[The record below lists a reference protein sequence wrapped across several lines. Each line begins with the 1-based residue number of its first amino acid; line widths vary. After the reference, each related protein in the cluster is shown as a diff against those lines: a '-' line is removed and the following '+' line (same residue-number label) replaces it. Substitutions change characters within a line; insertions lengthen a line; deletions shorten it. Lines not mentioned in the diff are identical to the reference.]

1 MTQDAASSPVS
12 GARSGGADKLHRVAG
27 FMAKHQIEGLPR
39 NFELIY
45 EALYGRNPPL
55 ARELAAL
62 GGNLTQVALDQIG
75 LKHHLVSHCGLAEK
89 KLHSQAIATLRRI
102 EEKVSLGIMQKMAY
116 SRGLET
122 IQQSVRDDGARGVS
136 DLMDELEFLEVAT
149 RDLLS
154 TETEIEQVLRSAI
167 EELNS
172 NNRTVEAAR
181 SMTMRDR
188 LTGLPNRLSLVN
200 RLEQLFDTGVAGVS
214 TALVLVDINDFR
226 QINQQYG
233 EDAGNR
239 ILKRLA
245 AIFRKTIKKHD
256 FVARSGGDEFAFLFS
271 DVTAKDAYAIAERL
285 HAAVEDNLVFAAE
298 HKGIQGSLELS
309 IGFAMSDDAEYA
321 MQMIAC
327 AEAAL
332 AVAHGNSRQPIAGY
346 KAEHHD
352 KAQTA
357 ARPAA

>member
-1 MTQDAASSPVS
+1 MTQEGVASPV
-12 GARSGGADKLHRVAG
+12 GGGRQGGADRLHRVAG

-39 NFELIY
+39 NFELIH

-62 GGNLTQVALDQIG
+62 GNTITQTALDQIG
-75 LKHHLVSHCGLAEK
+75 LKHHVLGHCGLAEK

-102 EEKVSLGIMQKMAY
+102 EEKISLGIMQKMAY
-116 SRGLET
+116 ARGLET
-122 IQQSVRDDGARGVS
+122 IQHSVREDSARSVS
-136 DLMDELEFLEVAT
+136 ELIEELEFLEVAT

-154 TETEIEQVLRSAI
+154 AETEIEQVLRGGI
-167 EELNS
+167 EELNT

-181 SMTMRDR
+181 SLTTRDR

-200 RLEQLFDTGVAGVS
+200 RLETLFETGVAGVS
-214 TALVLVDINDFR
+214 TALILVDINDFR

-233 EDAGNR
+233 EEAGNR

-245 AIFRKTIKKHD
+245 SIFRKTIKKHD

-271 DVTAKDAYAIAERL
+271 DVTSKDAYAIAERL

-298 HKGIQGSLELS
+298 HKGGQTSLELS
-309 IGFAMSDDAEYA
+309 IGFAMSDDADYA

-332 AVAHGNSRQPIAGY
+332 AVAHGNTRQPIAGY
-346 KAEHHD
+346 KGE
-352 KAQTA
+352 KNSQA